1 MTSIVSLLTTV
12 IQLKCLTRPI
22 EIIQQQKNSVQ
33 RTHTHFLSVTHLQP
47 LTLNPL
53 SAHTAQQCTIHLLIN
68 KDIKAKLPVHSETAP
83 NIKNHCSSYNTKLNI
98 PHFSIIIINIS
109 HKNLYICRYTGF
121 NQLGPKLERLHAER
135 RSSVRSTQ
143 VQLTF

>member
-1 MTSIVSLLTTV
+1 MLNQANRDHTATKEQCTAH
-12 IQLKCLTRPI
+12 
-22 EIIQQQKNSVQ
+22 
-33 RTHTHFLSVTHLQP
+33 THTHFLSVTHLQP
-47 LTLNPL
+47 LTLNPPHSHM

-98 PHFSIIIINIS
+98 PHFSIIIIIIS